1 MEERVIHPDAP
12 VVTHQKATE
21 VAQPGNRPFDLPTP
35 SVPPQLSPILPLGLG
50 SLGPVR
56 ADQLDSTLFQPIS
69 QRIGVGGPVV
79 NQPLGILPGPSS
91 ARSWNGHA
99 GQRRFD
105 QSRFVRR
112 GRGELNSQRNTLP
125 ACHHHPLCTLAAF
138 GFSDAGTP
146 FFAGAKLPSA
156 KVSSQSRRPCSS
168 SCPRKARHRSSQTS
182 CSSQSRNRRQQVLGD
197 GYCWGKSFHR
207 APLRSTQ
214 RMPSKQRRSLRR
226 WRPPLEEALVFGSS
240 GSILLHCSSV
250 SSESCRAMKRT
261 PFHGVLKPKSLH
273 RANLGAVRF

>member
-1 MEERVIHPDAP
+1 MEERVIHRDAS
-12 VVTHQKATE
+12 VVTHQQAAE
-21 VAQPGNRPFDLPTP
+21 VAEPSDRPLHLPASP
-35 SVPPQLSPILPLGLG
+35 IAPQLSPILPLGLG
-50 SLGPVR
+50 SFGAVR
-56 ADQLDSTLFQPIS
+56 ANQIDSPLFQPIS
-69 QRIGVGGPVV
+69 QRIGIRRPVV

-91 ARSWNGHA
+91 ARSGNGHA
-99 GQRRFD
+99 IQRRFD
-105 QSRFVRR
+105 QRRLVRR
-112 GRGELNSQRNTLP
+112 GRGELNSQRNTLA

-156 KVSSQSRRPCSS
+156 KVSSQSMRPCSS
-168 SCPRKARHRSSQTS
+168 SCPRKVRQRSSQTS

-214 RMPSKQRRSLRR
+214 RMPSKQRRSLTR
-226 WRPPLEEALVFGSS
+226 WRPPLEDGLAFGSS

-261 PFHGVLKPKSLH
+261 PFHGVLKPKSMH
-273 RANLGAVRF
+273 RANLCAVQF